1 MAAVQGY
8 NVAFMLKVGNN
19 YLTLAGRTQDDLT
32 IAARTEA
39 ILKSLKEVIEVQWV
53 LLVGF

>member
-1 MAAVQGY
+1 MGERPRDKKL
-8 NVAFMLKVGNN
+8 F
-19 YLTLAGRTQDDLT
+19 LTCFNTHGLY
-32 IAARTEA
+32 EA